1 MACCLQKA
9 LEKLGITVWVSGWV
23 SQRQVNFRSMT
34 ECIPHCPSATSPRT
48 QGESLES
55 LSSFPLRET
64 HLESIPSLSHRKA
77 GMFYYRPRLIEWN
90 LTSLELNMW
99 PSSKN
104 KGKNKQLGRQLKYF
118 YIIKMKLFQIKST
131 FISLPCVHSF
141 NNISVCAYS
150 LLYFFKKIK
159 APK

>member
-1 MACCLQKA
+1 
-9 LEKLGITVWVSGWV
+9 
-23 SQRQVNFRSMT
+23 MT
-34 ECIPHCPSATSPRT
+34 ECIHDCPSATSPKP
-48 QGESLES
+48 QGESVES

-64 HLESIPSLSHRKA
+64 HLESLPSLSHRKA
-77 GMFYYRPRLIEWN
+77 GMFYYRPRLIELN

-131 FISLPCVHSF
+131 FISLLCVHSF
-141 NNISVCAYS
+141 NNISQCVPILCFIFLRKS
-150 LLYFFKKIK
+150 KLRSRLLPLTICLVLVLSF
-159 APK
+159 